1 MALAFVE
8 RLHYKLLP
16 CLLSYIHEARLKVVS
31 FNPVRGQRCC
41 FLIGILSSSACF
53 SLCLNNASSTRISY
67 RRTCTVLWPKKLTMQ
82 ATFRR
87 YVPERRKRN
96 FRDFFLS
103 LLSFCLGQL
112 IEVQAE
118 YHRKSLELLQS
129 ILPQI
134 KAHQGEFCSLHSLV
148 LVARRHGNGRWLPL
162 EKVKDSV
169 LRFCR
174 HNGKKSSFN
183 NHQRFSEEHFSRLTL
198 RKFPQMLALSLM
210 CRPKGGSDILCPCRV
225 LYVLYHH
232 PAELNLHP
240 PAAPLILL

>member
-1 MALAFVE
+1 MYSFVAKE
-8 RLHYKLLP
+8 IDYA
-16 CLLSYIHEARLKVVS
+16 SY
-31 FNPVRGQRCC
+31 FQTVRTGAP
-41 FLIGILSSSACF
+41 G
-53 SLCLNNASSTRISY
+53 
-67 RRTCTVLWPKKLTMQ
+67 PKDEK
-82 ATFRR
+82 
-87 YVPERRKRN
+87 PSG
-96 FRDFFLS
+96 FFLS

-148 LVARRHGNGRWLPL
+148 LVARRHGNGRWLAL

-174 HNGKKSSFN
+174 KKSSFN
-183 NHQRFSEEHFSRLTL
+183 NHQRLSEEHFSGLTL
-198 RKFPQMLALSLM
+198 TQMLPLSLM
-210 CRPKGGSDILCPCRV
+210 CRPGGGSDILCPCRF

-232 PAELNLHP
+232 PAELYLHP
-240 PAAPLILL
+240 PAAPLILP